1 MMCRHYS
8 QRSIAQKVMN
18 VLRLWKTNNVLG
30 RSMMRLVLSSI
41 PPAVLYFCPW
51 VVLCSSDFPEYQAL
65 QIQAPSSPPDIPETD
80 SYPCMCD
87 WRVLPHRSNRDC

>member
-1 MMCRHYS
+1 MCRHYS

-41 PPAVLYFCPW
+41 PPTVL
-51 VVLCSSDFPEYQAL
+51 
-65 QIQAPSSPPDIPETD
+65 
-80 SYPCMCD
+80 
-87 WRVLPHRSNRDC
+87 